1 LNIQSREI
9 FVFKDVVFY
18 EHVFSY

>member
-18 EHVFSY
+18 EHVFPY